1 MKAKTITNA
10 AYGEENKHLGGY
22 IQKIWYNYEKGYLT
36 IGMKSFDSYGTE
48 YVNIMV
54 FEKNGKN
61 SNKYPNPDY
70 QLCIDAY
77 EKGVPISCVFLHTPQ
92 CNTMKSMYVN
102 FSANQFETPEETK
115 TTPAVD
121 DFTEIDDDGD
131 LPF

>member
-54 FEKNGKN
+54 FEKNGKTMIISRGIGN
-61 SNKYPNPDY
+61 SVIPFRLFNRPE
-70 QLCIDAY
+70 I
-77 EKGVPISCVFLHTPQ
+77 VCVTLDVQ
-92 CNTMKSMYVN
+92 
-102 FSANQFETPEETK
+102 
-115 TTPAVD
+115 
-121 DFTEIDDDGD
+121 
-131 LPF
+131 